1 MRTHRTISS
10 RSLAARR
17 LRLSLLAILL
27 LFAQVLLVSHA
38 SHDLLADGERSACVV
53 CVLGHA
59 LGGAVGSARPILPMP
74 VSGLP
79 DMVMAEPAL
88 FAVPAAAY
96 LARGPPSRG

>member
-1 MRTHRTISS
+1 VQTHRTISS
-10 RSLAARR
+10 RSFVARR
-17 LRLSLLAILL
+17 LRLSLLAVLL

-38 SHDLLADGERSACVV
+38 SHDQLPDDERSTCVV

-79 DMVMAEPAL
+79 DTVTAEPAFL
-88 FAVPAAAY
+88 AVPVAAY